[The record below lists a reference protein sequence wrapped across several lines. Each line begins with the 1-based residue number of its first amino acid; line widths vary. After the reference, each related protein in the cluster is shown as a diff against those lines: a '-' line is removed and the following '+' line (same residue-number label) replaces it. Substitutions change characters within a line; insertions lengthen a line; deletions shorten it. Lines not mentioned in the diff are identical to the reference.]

1 VQLLFI
7 SLLDLV
13 KKGTREMSLTEMR
26 EDLCTQKRVSRS
38 RVTYDIN
45 YDQEVIYVQE
55 GWNDGQTTVWD
66 NEMDIVLIDAMTK
79 QRKAQEK

>member
-1 VQLLFI
+1 
-7 SLLDLV
+7 
-13 KKGTREMSLTEMR
+13 MSLIEMR

-55 GWNDGQTTVWD
+55 GWNDGQKTVWD
-66 NEMDIVLIDAMTK
+66 NEIGVVLADALTK
-79 QRKAQEK
+79 HEKVQEK

>member
-1 VQLLFI
+1 MTPI
-7 SLLDLV
+7 
-13 KKGTREMSLTEMR
+13 EMR

-55 GWNDGQTTVWD
+55 GWSDGQTTVWD
-66 NEMDIVLIDAMTK
+66 NELGIVLVDALTK
-79 QRKAQEK
+79 QGKAQEK

>member
-1 VQLLFI
+1 
-7 SLLDLV
+7 
-13 KKGTREMSLTEMR
+13 MSLTEMR

-55 GWNDGQTTVWD
+55 GWNDGQKTVWD
-66 NEMDIVLIDAMTK
+66 NEIGVVLADALTK
-79 QRKAQEK
+79 HGKAQEK

>member
-1 VQLLFI
+1 
-7 SLLDLV
+7 
-13 KKGTREMSLTEMR
+13 MSQTEMR

-55 GWNDGQTTVWD
+55 GWNDGQKTVWD
-66 NEMDIVLIDAMTK
+66 NEIGIVLVDALTK
-79 QRKAQEK
+79 HGKVQEK

>member
-1 VQLLFI
+1 
-7 SLLDLV
+7 
-13 KKGTREMSLTEMR
+13 MSLTEMR

-55 GWNDGQTTVWD
+55 GWSDGQTTVLN
-66 NEMDIVLIDAMTK
+66 NELGIVLVDALTK
-79 QRKAQEK
+79 QGKAQEK